1 MMTRIPFSTLACTA
15 AILTAACSAAESITS
30 FDAPYPA
37 YGEIERLDPALDALL
52 PAGAGMEKLAEG
64 FSWSEGPVWSK
75 SGGYLLFSDIPNNS
89 VFKWKDGEGISLFL
103 KPSGFSGESFD
114 GREPGSNGLMYNADG
129 RLVLCQH
136 GNRQVA
142 KLADD
147 GKSFIAVANKYD
159 GKRLN
164 SPNDLVFDKDGN
176 LFFTDPPYGL
186 PNDVESALDFQGVY
200 RVTPDGKITLL
211 TKELERP
218 NGIALSPDEKTLY
231 VSNSHGPRP
240 IIMAFELNADGTIGP
255 GRVFFDSGY
264 LSSETRPG
272 GMDGMAV
279 DSQGNLWATGPGGI
293 LILDSN
299 GKHLG
304 SLLTGVPTA
313 NCTFGDDGST
323 LYITANHAIVRIR
336 TNAKGLGF

>member
-1 MMTRIPFSTLACTA
+1 MTRSAFLTVAFTSVFAITACRA
-15 AILTAACSAAESITS
+15 ADEITS
-30 FDAPYPA
+30 LKAPYPA
-37 YGEIERLDPALDALL
+37 YGSIERLDPALDALL
-52 PAGAGMEKLAEG
+52 SADAHMERLADG
-64 FSWSEGPVWSK
+64 FNWSEGPVWSK
-75 SGGYLLFSDIPNNS
+75 SGGYVLFSDIPRNS
-89 VFKWKDGEGISLFL
+89 IFKWKDGEGISLFL
-103 KPSGFSGESFD
+103 KPSGFSSETFD
-114 GREPGSNGLMYNADG
+114 GREPGSNGLMFDSDG

-142 KLADD
+142 RLADD
-147 GKSFIAVANKYD
+147 GKSFITIAGQYD

-164 SPNDLVFDKDGN
+164 SPNDLVFDTNGN

-186 PNDVESALDFQGVY
+186 PNGVESALGFQGVY

-231 VSNSHGPRP
+231 VANSHGPRP
-240 IIMAFELNADGTIGP
+240 IIMAFDLKTDGTIGP
-255 GRVFFDSGY
+255 GRVFFDSGH
-264 LSSETRPG
+264 LASSERPG

-279 DSQGNLWATGPGGI
+279 DQHGNLWATGPGGI
-293 LILDSN
+293 LILDPK

-323 LYITANHAIVRIR
+323 LYITANHSLVRIR